1 MVRPLDPLGSLKLKL
16 SVVILAAVGTT
27 ALSGVV
33 GVLYLGLRPW
43 VCAVVA
49 AALALAVVQVLAR
62 GLTAPLRAMAS
73 AAQALSRGE
82 DGRRVRVSGRDEVAQ
97 LGRAFNEMAAEL
109 EATDRMRRDLV
120 ANAAHELRTPVTALR
135 ATLENVVD
143 GVEPLDPAGLLHQVE
158 RLQRL
163 VEQLLD
169 LSRLESGEAGLE
181 LAAVDVATLLAD
193 AVAEARLTAPGVR
206 FDVEVRPG
214 GLRVQGDPLRLG
226 QVLRNLLGNAVRHG
240 PAQGTVRVLAHAA
253 GEDVR
258 LEVADGGPGIPEAE
272 RERVFERFHR
282 VDASRARGAGGAGLG
297 LAIVRHVIDL
307 HGGSVH
313 AEAVEP
319 RGCRM
324 VVVLP
329 GAVA

>member
-1 MVRPLDPLGSLKLKL
+1 MRPLDPLGSLKQKL

-43 VCAVVA
+43 VCAVIA
-49 AALALAVVQVLAR
+49 ALLALAVVQLLAR
-62 GLTAPLRAMAS
+62 GLTAPLRAMA
-73 AAQALSRGE
+73 AGADALARGE
-82 DGRRVRVSGRDEVAQ
+82 RPQPVRVAGRDEVAQ
-97 LGRAFNEMAAEL
+97 LARAFNAMAAEL
-109 EATDRMRRDLV
+109 AATDRMRRDLV
-120 ANAAHELRTPVTALR
+120 ANASHELRTPVTALR

-143 GVEPLDPAGLLHQVE
+143 GVEPLDPAALLFQAE

-181 LAAVDVATLLAD
+181 RVPVDVTTLLAD
-193 AVAEARLTAPGVR
+193 AVADARRTAHGVR

-214 GLRVQGDPLRLG
+214 GLQVHGDPLRLG
-226 QVLRNLLGNAVRHG
+226 QVVGNLVGNAVRHG
-240 PAQGTVRVLAHAA
+240 PPGGTVRVLAHGDAA
-253 GEDVR
+253 GVR
-258 LEVADGGPGIPEAE
+258 LEVADSGPGIPEAE

-282 VDASRARGAGGAGLG
+282 VDAARTTGGAGLG
-297 LAIVRHVIDL
+297 LAIVRHVVDL
-307 HGGSVH
+307 HGGSVR
-313 AEAVEP
+313 AEPVAP

-329 GAVA
+329 A